1 MTEILWNAADAAK
14 ATGGTL
20 VGDNQQWKATG
31 IAMDSRLVK
40 AGDVFIA
47 LVPET
52 EGDKYRTSG
61 LNGHDYINQ
70 AFANGAVAAIISH
83 KPDVVSDDKS
93 LLVVDDTMQALI
105 DLGQAARYRAS
116 LNQTIAITGSVGKT
130 GVRDM
135 VEHAFRADQSNVHA
149 SIKSYNNSIGVPFS
163 LATMKASS
171 DVGVFEVGMNYAHEI
186 TPLSKQIAPSIAIIT
201 WIAGVHI
208 ENFDDG
214 IDGVVA
220 AKSEIFDGM
229 DSDGIAILP
238 RDNDHFATLKANA
251 KTAGLSKIHTFGEHD
266 DADARLTDCLL
277 AANGTRIT
285 ANIMGQSVSY
295 TLQIAG
301 KHIALN
307 SLSALLAVKLSNGD
321 VQAAAKA
328 LEKIEP
334 ITGRGNRERI
344 ESGEADNPIM
354 LIDESYNASPVAMN
368 ASFRVMAMV
377 DPGRGGRRI
386 AVLGDMLELGNRA
399 KSEHENLAIPLQA
412 AGVDLLYCSGKNM
425 KALYDKVPP
434 ANQGA
439 HRDTSDELAQIVP
452 DALCPGDVVLVKGS
466 HGAKM
471 NAVVE
476 AMRAM
481 PERKNTNAL

>member
-14 ATGGTL
+14 ATGGML
-20 VGDNQQWKATG
+20 VGSNTSWKATG
-31 IAMDSRLVK
+31 IAMDSRLVEP
-40 AGDVFIA
+40 GDVFVA
-47 LVPET
+47 LVPDT
-52 EGDKYRTSG
+52 EGDQYRTSG

-70 AFANGAVAAIISH
+70 AFQRGAVAVIATH
-83 KPDVVSDDKS
+83 KPDVVGDDKP
-93 LLVVDDTMQALI
+93 LLIVQDTMQALI
-105 DLGQAARYRAS
+105 DLGQSARYRAK

-130 GVRDM
+130 GVRAM
-135 VEHAFRADQSNVHA
+135 VESAFAALDHNVHA

-201 WIAGVHI
+201 WVAGVHI

-214 IDGVVA
+214 MGGVVN
-220 AKSEIFDGM
+220 AKSEIFEGM
-229 DSDGIAILP
+229 NSNGMVILP

-251 KTAGLSKIHTFGEHD
+251 KTAGISKIHTFGEHD
-266 DADARLTDCLL
+266 EADARLTNCLL
-277 AANGTRIT
+277 AANGTRVK
-285 ANIMGQSVSY
+285 ANIIGEDVSY

-301 KHIALN
+301 KHIAMN
-307 SLSALLAVKLSNGD
+307 SLSALLAVKLSGGD
-321 VQAAAKA
+321 VQKAAKA
-328 LEKIEP
+328 LEAIEP
-334 ITGRGNRERI
+334 IKGRGNRELI
-344 ESGEADNPIM
+344 DSGEANNPIT

-399 KSEHENLAIPLQA
+399 KSEHENLAMPLTA
-412 AGVDLLYCSGKNM
+412 AGVDLLYCSGKHM
-425 KALYDKVPP
+425 KALYDKMPV

-439 HRDTSDELAQIVP
+439 HTNTSDELAQIVP

-466 HGAKM
+466 LGSKM
-471 NAVVE
+471 KAVVE

-481 PERKNTNAL
+481 PERKQNNAL